1 MRFPEHLK
9 YTKDHEWISLD
20 ANGIATIGITDYAVH
35 ALGDLVFIELPK
47 VGNKY
52 AQGKDFSVVESVKT
66 ASEIYTPIAGEVVE
80 INTPMA
86 DNVDLLKE
94 DHSQSWIAKFK
105 FDDNSQLA
113 DLLTKDQYDAYIKE
127 IAG

>member
-1 MRFPEHLK
+1 MTETK
-9 YTKDHEWISLD
+9 YTKDHEWINLD

-52 AQGKDFSVVESVKT
+52 AKGKDFSVVESVKT

-80 INTPMA
+80 VNTPMG

-94 DHSQSWIAKFK
+94 DQSQSWIAKFK
-105 FDDNSQLA
+105 FDNNAELA

>member
-1 MRFPEHLK
+1 MFETK

-20 ANGIATIGITDYAVH
+20 ASGISTIGITDYAVH

-52 AQGKDFSVVESVKT
+52 AKGKDFSVVESVKT
-66 ASEIYTPIAGEVVE
+66 ASEIYTPISGEVVE
-80 INTPMA
+80 VNSAMA

-94 DHSQSWIAKFK
+94 PQSHSWIAKFK
-105 FDDNSQLA
+105 FDNNAELA
-113 DLLTKDQYDAYIKE
+113 DLLTKDQYDAHVKE
-127 IAG
+127 ISG